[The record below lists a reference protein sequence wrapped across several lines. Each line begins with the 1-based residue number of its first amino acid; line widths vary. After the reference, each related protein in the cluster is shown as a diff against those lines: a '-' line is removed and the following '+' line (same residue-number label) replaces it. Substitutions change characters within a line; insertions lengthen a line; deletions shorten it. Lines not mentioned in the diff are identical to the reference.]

1 MAKPASLFSLFLSF
15 LLLFHGCIAR
25 QRGQQQQS
33 ECQIQRLTALEPR
46 EYVQAE
52 AGVTELWDSRNEQLQ
67 CAGVSVIRHTIQP
80 RGLLL
85 PSYTNSPLLVYI
97 VEGRGIHGVIL
108 PGCPETFQSSQQ
120 SQQERAEREGQSFQD
135 RHQRIRHLRQGDF
148 VAYPAGAAHWV
159 YNDGERDLIA
169 VVLLDTGNNA
179 NQLDRDPIT
188 LAEAF
193 RVDTET
199 AQKLRGEDDQRGHIV
214 RAERGLSV
222 VQPPLSREEQE
233 RGERGNGLDETI
245 CSTRL
250 QENLENPSRAD
261 IYNPRAGRLS
271 TLNSLTMPVLKFLQL
286 SAGRGVL
293 YKNAIMAPHSNLNA
307 HSVMYVTRGDGRA
320 QIVDHRGQTVFNEE
334 LREGQIVVV
343 PQNFVIVKEAGNQ
356 GLEWVAFK
364 TNDNAMINTLS
375 GRTSVM
381 RGLPVDVVANAY
393 QIPREEARRV
403 KYNRRETILFE
414 SRQRSEKIASA

>member
-80 RGLLL
+80 KGLLL

-97 VEGRGIHGVIL
+97 VEGRGIHGVML

-135 RHQRIRHLRQGDF
+135 RHQRIRHLQQGDF

>member
-179 NQLDRDPIT
+179 NQLDRDPIRFFIAGNPDREQKQQQQQHGRHSGQEGGFGNIFRGIDVQT

-293 YKNAIMAPHSNLNA
+293 YKVRILA
-307 HSVMYVTRGDGRA
+307 HSEI
-320 QIVDHRGQTVFNEE
+320 QS
-334 LREGQIVVV
+334 LC
-343 PQNFVIVKEAGNQ
+343 NFRCS
-356 GLEWVAFK
+356 F
-364 TNDNAMINTLS
+364 
-375 GRTSVM
+375 
-381 RGLPVDVVANAY
+381 
-393 QIPREEARRV
+393 
-403 KYNRRETILFE
+403 
-414 SRQRSEKIASA
+414 